1 MKRFALA
8 LALVFASPALAQPA
22 QTLDSARLAS
32 AGKLIDIV
40 MPAEQR
46 EAMLGGMMQAMT
58 VNMTKA
64 MEGNQDVA
72 ALFRDDPRARAI
84 FERFMA
90 RQQTE
95 SVGLLRESLPGMIE
109 AMRRA
114 YARRFTVAQ
123 MEELSTFFAAP
134 TGRAYMS
141 QSLSIMSDPDIAAW
155 QQSVMTKTMARM
167 PQQTRALAAEILA
180 LKPPAG
186 PASDGD

>member
-8 LALVFASPALAQPA
+8 FALVVTSPALAQPA
-22 QTLDSARLAS
+22 ERLDPARLAS

-46 EAMLGGMMQAMT
+46 EAMLGGLMQAMT
-58 VNMTKA
+58 LNMTKA

-72 ALFRDDPRARAI
+72 ALFKDDPRARAI

-95 SVGLLRESLPGMIE
+95 SIETLRESLPGMIE

-123 MEELSTFFAAP
+123 MDELSTFFATP
-134 TGRAYMS
+134 TGRAYMA
-141 QSLSIMSDPDIAAW
+141 QGMSIMSDPDVAAW
-155 QQSVMTKTMARM
+155 QQSVMTRTMARM
-167 PQQTRALAAEILA
+167 PEQTRALAAEILA
-180 LKPPAG
+180 LKPPAE
-186 PASDGD
+186 PVSDGD